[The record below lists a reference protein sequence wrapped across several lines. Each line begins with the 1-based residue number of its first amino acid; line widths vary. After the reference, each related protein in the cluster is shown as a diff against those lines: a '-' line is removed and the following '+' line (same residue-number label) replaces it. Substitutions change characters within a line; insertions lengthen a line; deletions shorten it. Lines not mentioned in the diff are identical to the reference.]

1 VLATSFGNDPGMW
14 LFGGTKSKTRPIAG
28 GRVGKRYCEGCKAV
42 VTFRECTIAD
52 QVHLFFV
59 SLLDTESRR
68 MVCAECGEDHD
79 VNEFFASERI
89 AVPPKSR
96 APEKAPASRRE
107 PTDGEIDAELAA
119 LKRRLGKAD

>member
-1 VLATSFGNDPGMW
+1 MW
-14 LFGGTKSKTRPIAG
+14 LFGGTKSKMRPVAG

-68 MVCAECGEDHD
+68 MVCPECSQDHD
-79 VNEFFASERI
+79 VDEFFAAEPIS
-89 AVPPKSR
+89 APPKSR
-96 APEKAPASRRE
+96 APEKPPASRRKS
-107 PTDGEIDAELAA
+107 TDAEIDAELAA
-119 LKRRLGKAD
+119 LKRRIGKTD

>member
-1 VLATSFGNDPGMW
+1 VPAASFGNDPCMC
-14 LFGGTKSKTRPIAG
+14 LFGGTKSKTRPITG

-79 VNEFFASERI
+79 VDELFASERI

-96 APEKAPASRRE
+96 APEKAPASRQA
-107 PTDGEIDAELAA
+107 T
-119 LKRRLGKAD
+119 